1 MVFQYLESTLHTS
14 VVATSDKPRTSFQV
28 VRNNLCYYGTHK
40 IREPV
45 CCGLIWLCMAWIIM
59 AGWPISDLC
68 ASVCVILFRKL
79 GYTRISTNRYGNW
92 MKEELRTRSK
102 GARLKICRV
111 HLKAGSA
118 EMRDGRRR
126 RKKKSNYDHVTG
138 VRGCGGHVRWRDKD
152 RVTRSPPSD
161 ISVRV
166 GSGSTGTGG
175 PEVGH
180 PSIRS

>member
-28 VRNNLCYYGTHK
+28 VRNNRCYYGTHK

-45 CCGLIWLCMAWIIM
+45 CCGLIWLWRELWLVDPSAIY
-59 AGWPISDLC
+59 AR
-68 ASVCVILFRKL
+68 LFAL
-79 GYTRISTNRYGNW
+79 FYIANWGYTRISTNRYGNW

-118 EMRDGRRR
+118 EMRDGRR
-126 RKKKSNYDHVTG
+126 KKKSNYEHVTG
-138 VRGCGGHVRWRDKD
+138 VRGCGAGMWGDG
-152 RVTRSPPSD
+152 TR
-161 ISVRV
+161 I
-166 GSGSTGTGG
+166 G
-175 PEVGH
+175 
-180 PSIRS
+180 